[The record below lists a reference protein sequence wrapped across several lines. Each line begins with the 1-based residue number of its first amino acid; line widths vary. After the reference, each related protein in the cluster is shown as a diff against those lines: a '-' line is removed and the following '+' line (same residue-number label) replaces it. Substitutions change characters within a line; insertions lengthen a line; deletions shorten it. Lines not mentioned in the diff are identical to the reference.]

1 MTNNQ
6 PAAHQNGNGD
16 STAPPGKSGA
26 FFVPLPGSAERNGGA
41 PQGSHPPPTR
51 FPPELHGVG
60 SGGLL
65 YTLGRAQIIAF
76 PPATWIVAAG
86 VAAALLLA
94 LQPGMWPWIGA
105 ALLVAAL
112 VLRLLVWRVVRS
124 GGVRFV
130 PSADA
135 DLLGGAG
142 EPLALPAQ
150 SKLPVYVSG
159 CLEVGNRVQRFAL
172 LPGFYRTFATREHA
186 LLCLRQGGK
195 RLLVAEWPDAE
206 VGLWY
211 AFFKPQQLRAL
222 QVGTL
227 HHGRLALTALALEVD
242 ATPTRGR
249 VRRRA
254 VETLYLAGEAADLA
268 RIARDLTL
276 DAAVAGLDELAAAHQ
291 QRTAARQPSPPP
303 QP

>member
-6 PAAHQNGNGD
+6 PAAQQNGNGD

-26 FFVPLPGSAERNGGA
+26 FFVPLPGAAARNGGA
-41 PQGSHPPPTR
+41 PRVSAPPPTR
-51 FPPELHGVG
+51 FPPELRGAG

-65 YTLGRAQIIAF
+65 YTLGRTQIIAF
-76 PPATWIVAAG
+76 PPATWMVAAG

-94 LQPGMWPWIGA
+94 LQAGVWPWVGA
-105 ALLVAAL
+105 ALLGSAL
-112 VLRLLVWRVVRS
+112 ALRLLVWRVVRS

-130 PSADA
+130 PSGDA
-135 DLLGGAG
+135 ALLGGIG

-186 LLCLRQGGK
+186 LLCLCQSGR
-195 RLLVAEWPDAE
+195 RLLVAEWPEAE

-211 AFFKPQQLRAL
+211 AFVKPQQLRAL
-222 QVGTL
+222 QAGTL

-276 DAAVAGLDELAAAHQ
+276 DAPFADLDAFNAAHK

-303 QP
+303 QS